1 MLDAHTE
8 VANVIIVGGRRELYT
23 EATPLDEINLGFG
36 RLIDTA
42 KTDANTV
49 YVCSVL
55 PTIDNKNNERRE
67 KANETI
73 RAT

>member
-1 MLDAHTE
+1 M
-8 VANVIIVGGRRELYT
+8 ANVIIVGGSREVFT

-36 RLIDTA
+36 RLVDTA
-42 KTDANTV
+42 KTAANTI

-67 KANETI
+67 KANEMI
-73 RAT
+73 